1 MNYII
6 VLMLLNMQ
14 MHNTS
19 ADDEIV
25 AAEACRI
32 INRDRATLLRWVAA
46 NRVKPTRK
54 LPGATGAFL
63 FRRGDIELLRDELVK
78 ATAS

>member
-1 MNYII
+1 
-6 VLMLLNMQ
+6 MQ

-32 INRDRATLLRWVAA
+32 LGRDRATLLRWVAA
-46 NRVKPTRK
+46 DKVKATRK

-63 FRRGDIELLRDELVK
+63 FRRGDIETLRDELVK
-78 ATAS
+78 AAS